1 MNIDEVIACEEA
13 ITSFP
18 FNLMAYEYIKIYIC
32 SVILETDK
40 LSTLK
45 SNFKIF

>member
-18 FNLMAYEYIKIYIC
+18 FNLMAYEYIKNIYLLRYLGNGQTINIK
-32 SVILETDK
+32 V
-40 LSTLK
+40 
-45 SNFKIF
+45 